1 MHLVKWHTVAPF
13 DRVGHYNLTIPQ
25 KEFSPMSV
33 LHHESILEQCLEEA
47 VEQFCSNN
55 ELTPEMF
62 AEIENHEGV
71 QLALEKSTMRLF
83 EDRLQ

>member
-1 MHLVKWHTVAPF
+1 
-13 DRVGHYNLTIPQ
+13 
-25 KEFSPMSV
+25 MSV
-33 LHHESILEQCLEEA
+33 LHHESILEQCFEEA